1 MNSIKSLLDC
11 ELKKLPIEVWLHPFI
26 YTHYQVKLREYV
38 SCLQFEANVTWE
50 SSLDCREYLNCS
62 QRFDQLFNDP
72 YACHNTMY
80 GNSSQDAHHHQSFVQ
95 YKECITHQKIRAL
108 RCLSKVTSACLNS
121 TIRSVKA
128 IRFSMDVMEELLT
141 LVPDLKVIHY
151 IRDPRG
157 LALSRMKTGLLSQVS
172 RHDMVTEARLYC
184 DRVMHDL
191 KIRQTLELRYP
202 NTFMQLLYED
212 LAQNPQRATRQSYD
226 FLGTPVPKEVPKW
239 MHQMA
244 NASTDGAGFDTQRVN
259 SSQTA
264 LNWRAILTESK
275 VQSITSAC
283 ADLVDTLGY
292 PKG

>member
-1 MNSIKSLLDC
+1 MKCN
-11 ELKKLPIEVWLHPFI
+11 
-26 YTHYQVKLREYV
+26 
-38 SCLQFEANVTWE
+38 
-50 SSLDCREYLNCS
+50 
-62 QRFDQLFNDP
+62 QRFDGFNQP
-72 YACHNTMY
+72 YSCHESMHGNT
-80 GNSSQDAHHHQSFVQ
+80 SQTGFIKQSAFTQ
-95 YKECITHQKIRAL
+95 YARCMTYDGVRAL

-121 TIRSVKA
+121 TIRSFKA
-128 IRFSMDVMEELLT
+128 IRFSMDVMEELLA

-191 KIRQTLELRYP
+191 TIRQTLELRYP

-212 LAQNPQRATRQSYD
+212 LAQNLQSVTKKIYD
-226 FLGTPVPKEVPKW
+226 FLGTPVPKEVIKW
-239 MHQMA
+239 IHQMA
-244 NASTDGAGFDTQRVN
+244 NASTDGGGFDTQRVN

-264 LNWRAILTESK
+264 FNWRAILTENK

-283 ADLVDTLGY
+283 AEPVDALGY